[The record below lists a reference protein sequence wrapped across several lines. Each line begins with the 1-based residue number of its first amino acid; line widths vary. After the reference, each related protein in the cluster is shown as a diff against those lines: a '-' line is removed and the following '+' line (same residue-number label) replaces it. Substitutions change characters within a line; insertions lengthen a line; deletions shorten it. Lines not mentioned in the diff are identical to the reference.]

1 MERVKIWG
9 LFQTKPKGFQRG
21 RRGEGERI
29 GKKGEKLSR
38 EAPGGSQRMRRV

>member
-1 MERVKIWG
+1 MERVKIGG

-38 EAPGGSQRMRRV
+38 EAPGGSQRVRRI